1 VDRNQEL
8 FDQVAGL
15 LRGTDIELVDVETV
29 GTSRGLV
36 VRILVDRP
44 DGVSVE
50 DCARVSRA
58 VGDHFEAGNVIAGRY
73 VLEVS
78 SPGID
83 RPLRRPEDFARFVGE
98 RAEVLTHEEIE
109 GRHTHRG
116 TLKGFDP
123 EADSVLL
130 ETEEFGSVVI
140 PRGAIRKARL
150 NRDPWAGVRT
160 QRVEKKKVRG
170 KR

>member
-8 FDQVAGL
+8 FDQVSGL
-15 LRGTDIELVDVETV
+15 LSGTDIELVDVETV
-29 GTSRGLV
+29 GTSRGMV
-36 VRILVDRP
+36 IRILVDRP
-44 DGVSVE
+44 AGVSVE

-58 VGDHFEAGNVIAGRY
+58 VGDHFEAGKVIAGRY

-83 RPLRRPEDFARFVGE
+83 RPLRRPEDFSRFIGE
-98 RAEVLTHEEIE
+98 TAEVLTHERIE

-123 EADSVLL
+123 EADAVML
-130 ETEEFGSVVI
+130 ETEENGPVVI

-150 NRDPWAGVRT
+150 KRDPWAGVRNP
-160 QRVEKKKVRG
+160 RSEKK
-170 KR
+170 